1 MSNLVQEL
9 YDLEGLLEKYAEAL
23 RRRIGFNRIE
33 IGDIS
38 SEMQRGL
45 ERLQNHIDYRI
56 AFINK
61 KLVRLQRRV
70 LDIESRLRETEE
82 DRRMS
87 PDADKERK
95 TA

>member
-1 MSNLVQEL
+1 MANLVQEL

-23 RRRIGFNRIE
+23 NRRIGFNRSE
-33 IGDIS
+33 IDDIPA
-38 SEMQRGL
+38 ELQRGL
-45 ERLQNHIDYRI
+45 DRLQNHIDYRI

-70 LDIESRLRETEE
+70 IEIEARLKTPETREAAEAASE
-82 DRRMS
+82 
-87 PDADKERK
+87 KRK